1 VDSIVRAAR
10 VGILERGELTRG
22 LEDSTVRVEVLT
34 GQAWATVVL
43 VSRTGL
49 AVTPDGLVEQ

>member
-1 VDSIVRAAR
+1 M
-10 VGILERGELTRG
+10 GILERGELTRG